1 MRIPTV
7 GCPYRTQDQFTMKTP
22 IRILAAAFILLGM
35 ATAPA
40 VAQSKKELVDR
51 IVLLQQPG
59 VEAMA
64 RSMGE
69 QPAAQ
74 LIMQARQIIQNVP
87 ADKRDAAVKNI
98 DAELKK
104 YGDDVVPL
112 LRDRA
117 VKIAPTI
124 IGPELDKNFNE
135 AELKQLIDWLESPV
149 IKRFQD
155 LTPNI
160 QRSLSERLVNE
171 TRAQVEPKLTALE
184 AAMAKQLGV
193 TPNSSGPAPAALPGN
208 RGGSN

>member
-1 MRIPTV
+1 MKNQI
-7 GCPYRTQDQFTMKTP
+7 RT
-22 IRILAAAFILLGM
+22 LAAAFIMLGM

-74 LIMQARQIIQNVP
+74 LVMQARQIIQNVP

-155 LTPNI
+155 LTPSI

-193 TPNSSGPAPAALPGN
+193 TPNSSGPAPAAMPGN

>member
-1 MRIPTV
+1 MKIQI
-7 GCPYRTQDQFTMKTP
+7 RT
-22 IRILAAAFILLGM
+22 LAAAFILLGV

-40 VAQSKKELVDR
+40 MAQSKKELVDR

-74 LIMQARQIIQNVP
+74 LVMQARQIIQNVP

-117 VKIAPTI
+117 IKIAPTI

-155 LTPNI
+155 LTPSI
-160 QRSLSERLVNE
+160 QRSLSERLVND

>member
-1 MRIPTV
+1 
-7 GCPYRTQDQFTMKTP
+7 MKTH
-22 IRILAAAFILLGM
+22 IRTLAAAFILLGM

-74 LIMQARQIIQNVP
+74 LVMQARQIIQNVP

-155 LTPNI
+155 LTPSI

>member
-7 GCPYRTQDQFTMKTP
+7 GCPYRTQDQLTMKNQ
-22 IRILAAAFILLGM
+22 IRTLAAAFILLGM

-74 LIMQARQIIQNVP
+74 LVMQARQIIQNVP

>member
-1 MRIPTV
+1 
-7 GCPYRTQDQFTMKTP
+7 MKTP
-22 IRILAAAFILLGM
+22 IRTLAAAFILLGM

>member
-7 GCPYRTQDQFTMKTP
+7 GCPYRTQDQLTMKNQ
-22 IRILAAAFILLGM
+22 IRTLAAAFILLGM

>member
-22 IRILAAAFILLGM
+22 IRTLAAAFILLGM

>member
-1 MRIPTV
+1 MKNQI
-7 GCPYRTQDQFTMKTP
+7 RT
-22 IRILAAAFILLGM
+22 LAAAFILLGM

-74 LIMQARQIIQNVP
+74 LVMQARQIIQNVP

>member
-7 GCPYRTQDQFTMKTP
+7 GRPYWTQDQLTMKTQ
-22 IRILAAAFILLGM
+22 IRTLAAIFILLGV
-35 ATAPA
+35 ATAPSM
-40 VAQSKKELVDR
+40 AQSKKELVDR
-51 IVLLQQPG
+51 VVLLQQPG

-64 RSMGE
+64 RNMAE
-69 QPAAQ
+69 QPAIQ
-74 LIMQARQIIQNVP
+74 LVMQARQFIQNVP

-98 DAELKK
+98 DVELKK
-104 YGDDVVPL
+104 YADDVVPL

-135 AELKQLIDWLESPV
+135 DELKQLINWLESPV

-155 LTPNI
+155 LTPNM
-160 QRSLSERLVNE
+160 QRALSDKLVNE

>member
-1 MRIPTV
+1 
-7 GCPYRTQDQFTMKTP
+7 MKTQ
-22 IRILAAAFILLGM
+22 IRTLAAAFILLGV

-40 VAQSKKELVDR
+40 MAQSKKELVDR
-51 IVLLQQPG
+51 VVLLQQPG

-64 RSMGE
+64 RRMGE

-74 LIMQARQIIQNVP
+74 LVMQARQIIQNVP

-117 VKIAPTI
+117 IKIAPTI

-160 QRSLSERLVNE
+160 QRSLSEKLVND

>member
-1 MRIPTV
+1 
-7 GCPYRTQDQFTMKTP
+7 MKTH
-22 IRILAAAFILLGM
+22 IRTLAAAFILLGM

-74 LIMQARQIIQNVP
+74 LVMQARQIIPNVP

-112 LRDRA
+112 
-117 VKIAPTI
+117 
-124 IGPELDKNFNE
+124 
-135 AELKQLIDWLESPV
+135 
-149 IKRFQD
+149 
-155 LTPNI
+155 
-160 QRSLSERLVNE
+160 
-171 TRAQVEPKLTALE
+171 
-184 AAMAKQLGV
+184 
-193 TPNSSGPAPAALPGN
+193 PAPGV
-208 RGGSN
+208 RVVRS

>member
-7 GCPYRTQDQFTMKTP
+7 GCPYRTQDQLTMKNQ
-22 IRILAAAFILLGM
+22 IRTLAAAFILLGM

-74 LIMQARQIIQNVP
+74 LVMQARQIIQNVP

-193 TPNSSGPAPAALPGN
+193 TPNSSGPAPAAMPGN

>member
-1 MRIPTV
+1 
-7 GCPYRTQDQFTMKTP
+7 MKTP
-22 IRILAAAFILLGM
+22 IRTLAAAFILLGM

-117 VKIAPTI
+117 VKIEPTI

>member
-7 GCPYRTQDQFTMKTP
+7 GCPYRTQDQLTMKTP

-51 IVLLQQPG
+51 IVRLQQPG

>member
-1 MRIPTV
+1 
-7 GCPYRTQDQFTMKTP
+7 MKTP
-22 IRILAAAFILLGM
+22 IRTLAAAFMLLGL

-64 RSMGE
+64 RNMGE

-74 LIMQARQIIQNVP
+74 LVMQARQIIPNVP
-87 ADKRDAAVKNI
+87 ADKRDAVVKNI

-193 TPNSSGPAPAALPGN
+193 TANNSGPPPAALPGN

>member
-1 MRIPTV
+1 
-7 GCPYRTQDQFTMKTP
+7 MKTQ
-22 IRILAAAFILLGM
+22 IRTLAAAFILLGV

-40 VAQSKKELVDR
+40 MAQSKKELVDR

-74 LIMQARQIIQNVP
+74 LVMQARQIIQNVP

-155 LTPNI
+155 LTPSI

>member
-7 GCPYRTQDQFTMKTP
+7 GRPHRTQDQLTMKTQ
-22 IRILAAAFILLGM
+22 IRTLAAAFILLGM

-74 LIMQARQIIQNVP
+74 LVMQARQIIQNVP

>member
-7 GCPYRTQDQFTMKTP
+7 GCPYRTQDQLTMKTP